1 MAIAVAVQGDE
12 AAAYLCDGANV
23 EAWLKGTAVEG
34 SVDLKSKDGATTLT
48 GELTGENLNGTIMVA
63 GQPLQFSI
71 TPAQAPAGLYRG
83 EGDATT
89 LGWIIL
95 PDGTQV
101 GIARSASGNAPAPAL
116 DPAKGAV
123 TVGGER
129 VGAEKVSGETTFG

>member
-1 MAIAVAVQGDE
+1 MAIAIAVKGDE

-23 EAWLKGTAVEG
+23 ESWLKGTAADG
-34 SVDLKSKDGATTLT
+34 AVDLKSKDGATTLT

-71 TPAQAPAGLYRG
+71 APAQAPAGLYRG
-83 EGDATT
+83 EGDTTT

-95 PDGTQV
+95 PDGSQV
-101 GIARSASGNAPAPAL
+101 GIARSASGTAPAPPL

-123 TVGGER
+123 TVRGER
-129 VGAEKVSGETTFG
+129 VGAEKVSGETVFG